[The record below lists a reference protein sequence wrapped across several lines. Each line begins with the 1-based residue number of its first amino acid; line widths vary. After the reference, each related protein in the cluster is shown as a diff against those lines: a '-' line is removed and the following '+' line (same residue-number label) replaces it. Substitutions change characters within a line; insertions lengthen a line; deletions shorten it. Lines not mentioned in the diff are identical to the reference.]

1 MFYNKRRANLQQQ
14 LFIMTR
20 LFMLLYPK
28 TVVILAMMF
37 AGVNLMYAQDNTIS
51 IIPQP
56 ASIQKGTGGFLIG
69 PATTI
74 FYNKEAAG
82 TASFLAELLRKP
94 TGYQLPLKLTT
105 SHNGQH
111 GIYLLI
117 NNRFADSTSGA
128 YSLDVTSK
136 AIIVQAK
143 NHIGLFYAIQSLR
156 QLLPPAIENNMVQ
169 GNTQWIVPAL
179 IIRDA
184 PFYQW
189 RGYMQDVSRTFYGV
203 EIMKK
208 YMDVMAL
215 YKMNILHLHLTDDQ
229 GWRIEI
235 KKYPELTSTKTTV
248 FDARHGQPAER
259 SGYYTQTDIK
269 ELVNYAAK
277 RHITIVPE
285 IDVPGHCWP
294 VILTHPELGV
304 NKTTKPDYVFPFL
317 DSWSYWGFQF
327 TPNPLDPTREEV
339 YTFLDNVFKEVAAL
353 FPSSYIHFGGDE
365 VVHRLWENEPH
376 VKAFMKDKGM
386 EKVEEL
392 QSYFVQRVS
401 DIIVKKGKRPIGWND
416 ILADADRLPKSTVIM
431 SWLGSK
437 AVTKAAQNQFYT
449 IATPSGPLYFD
460 IQQSSR
466 HDGTMADLNY
476 QGPNTIEAVY
486 NYDPAKGLTE
496 QEKKYILGV
505 QANMW
510 PAVPQEVKDINVQ
523 NFPRLLA
530 VSEIGWVA
538 PETKSLPV
546 FLNKVQDHLPRL
558 DALKMDYF
566 KPGGYVAGTWSPK
579 QLDTSFTLIKW
590 EVTPRVYANGRV
602 TAGFFY
608 TEGASFLKVKN
619 VKLLENETVIAEDR
633 HESLA
638 DKFRGIPY
646 KKNMFLYH
654 LKVDQYKPRARY
666 FLVADVAGA
675 GGSDSKGN
683 VTFNLS
689 PYQPFKYTGRY

>member
-1 MFYNKRRANLQQQ
+1 MARYIVRVGFSISIFCFVLS
-14 LFIMTR
+14 LTIG
-20 LFMLLYPK
+20 
-28 TVVILAMMF
+28 TVS
-37 AGVNLMYAQDNTIS
+37 AQEHS
-51 IIPQP
+51 HAIIPQP
-56 ASIQKGTGGFLIG
+56 ASLQQQNGGYLIN
-69 PATTI
+69 PATKV
-74 FYNKEAAG
+74 FYNKAASE
-82 TASFLAELLRKP
+82 TALFLATLLRRS
-94 TGYQLPLKLTT
+94 TGYRLPLQSTVAQSTKE
-105 SHNGQH
+105 
-111 GIYLLI
+111 GIYLWI
-117 NNRFADSTSGA
+117 DNRFGDSSKGA
-128 YSLDVTSK
+128 YSLEVHAK
-136 AIIVQAK
+136 AIIAK
-143 NHIGLFYAIQSLR
+143 AKDQVGLFYAVQSLR
-156 QLLPPAIENNMVQ
+156 QLLPAAIEYNSVQ
-169 GNTQWIVPAL
+169 KDIQWLVPAL
-179 IIRDA
+179 VIKDA
-184 PFYQW
+184 PRYQW

-203 EIMKK
+203 EVMKK

-215 YKMNILHLHLTDDQ
+215 YKMNTLHLHLTDDQ

-235 KKYPELTSTKTTV
+235 KKYPELTSGKTTV
-248 FDARHGQPAER
+248 FDARHRQPAER
-259 SGYYTQTDIK
+259 SGFYTQDDIR
-269 ELVNYAAK
+269 ELVRYAAA
-277 RHITIVPE
+277 RHITIIPE

-294 VILTHPELGV
+294 VVITHPELGV

-327 TPNPLDPTREEV
+327 TPNPLDPTKEAV
-339 YTFLDNVFKEVAAL
+339 YTFLDNVFTEVAAL

-376 VKAFMKDKGM
+376 VKEFMNRKGM
-386 EKVEEL
+386 RKAEEL

-401 DIIVKKGKRPIGWND
+401 DIIIKKGKQPIGWND
-416 ILADADRLPKSTVIM
+416 ILADADHLPRSTAIM
-431 SWLGSK
+431 SWLGGK
-437 AVTKAAQNQFYT
+437 AVTKAVQNKFYT
-449 IATPSGPLYFD
+449 IATPTGPLYFD

-530 VSEIGWVA
+530 VAEIGWVA
-538 PETKSLPV
+538 PETKSLPA
-546 FLNKVQDHLPRL
+546 FLDKVQRHLPRL
-558 DALKMDYF
+558 DALKVDYF
-566 KPGGYVAGTWSPK
+566 KPGGYITGGWTPQ
-579 QLDTSFTLIKW
+579 QLRADTGFTNMQW
-590 EVTPRVYANGRV
+590 DVTRKVYANGRV
-602 TAGFFY
+602 LAGFFY

-619 VKLLENETVIAEDR
+619 VRLLENGNVIAEDL

-654 LKVDQYKPRARY
+654 LKVDQYKPGARY
-666 FLVADVAGA
+666 SLTADVAGA
-675 GGSDSKGN
+675 TSSDSKGN

-689 PYQPFKYTGRY
+689 PYQPFRYTGQD